1 VGTVWFNEDDNGY
14 GRHSVS
20 IKLLYNPSD
29 EDGRQ
34 QATTLGRDDITA
46 DDVMGAMHYRRL
58 NRRL

>member
-1 VGTVWFNEDDNGY
+1 VGTVWFNEDDN
-14 GRHSVS
+14 
-20 IKLLYNPSD
+20 
-29 EDGRQ
+29 GRQ